1 MIIKPAKQPI
11 RAVIFFFLISGL
23 AVISG
28 CAGTLDFKI
37 RDLAKTDMDMAANI
51 HLDQAVSLL
60 KTLAEKL
67 YNMNSNALLKTP
79 GATIDSRI
87 NHIFQCPP
95 PPFSSKP
102 SAGQDSNSA
111 AEHHIDALEKGFDPQ
126 YSGDRVHAI
135 VLGLYTMIH
144 KSYAGKCEL
153 YIMDFPDAQ
162 NLYNSA
168 RNIEIV
174 VWRLS
179 NRKDADGSLLLE
191 TNQCGGTVR
200 NLSFERLFGK
210 LISLQDTMAR
220 MVASKNGRM
229 LTKTVHQAAGM
240 VFLPINL

>member
-1 MIIKPAKQPI
+1 M
-11 RAVIFFFLISGL
+11 
-23 AVISG
+23 ISG
-28 CAGTLDFKI
+28 CTGTSDFKI
-37 RDLAKTDMDMAANI
+37 QDLAKTDMDMVANI
-51 HLDQAVSLL
+51 HLDQSVSLL

-67 YNMNSNALLKTP
+67 YNMNSDALLQSP

-95 PPFSSKP
+95 PPFI
-102 SAGQDSNSA
+102 SNPDA
-111 AEHHIDALEKGFDPQ
+111 RHDIDALEKAFDPQ
-126 YSGDRVHAI
+126 YSGDRVHAV
-135 VLGLYTMIH
+135 VLGLYSMIH

-153 YIMDFPDAQ
+153 YIMDFLDGQ

-179 NRKDADGSLLLE
+179 NKKDADGSLLLA
-191 TNQCGGTVR
+191 TNQCGPPVQ

-229 LTKTVHQAAGM
+229 VTKTVHQAAGM
-240 VFLPINL
+240 VLLPVNL

>member
-1 MIIKPAKQPI
+1 M
-11 RAVIFFFLISGL
+11 VT
-23 AVISG
+23 G
-28 CAGTLDFKI
+28 CTGTSDFKI
-37 RDLAKTDMDMAANI
+37 QNLAKTDMDMAANI

-67 YNMNSNALLKTP
+67 YNMNSTALLKTP

-87 NHIFQCPP
+87 NQIFQCPP
-95 PPFSSKP
+95 PPFSSRP
-102 SAGQDSNSA
+102 SAGQDSNPA
-111 AEHHIDALEKGFDPQ
+111 AGHDIDALENAFDPH
-126 YSGDRVHAI
+126 YSGDRVHAV

-153 YIMDFPDAQ
+153 YIMDFLDAQ

-179 NRKDADGSLLLE
+179 NRKDADGSLLLAS
-191 TNQCGGTVR
+191 NQCGGPVQ

-220 MVASKNGRM
+220 MVAS
-229 LTKTVHQAAGM
+229 
-240 VFLPINL
+240 